1 MQQLLV
7 PKSLV
12 KYFGEPHTDE
22 KLKILSDY
30 TMVFFL
36 KSRSWGETNFEFNKV
51 FLCHFEVSSVHY
63 QAYLF

>member
-36 KSRSWGETNFEFNKV
+36 KSRSWGKLILSSKRYFYVIFK
-51 FLCHFEVSSVHY
+51 SVH
-63 QAYLF
+63 